1 MYAPKAVHPWVP
13 GIQLF
18 LTLGLAT
25 IATEELT
32 LSKLVSACPEHPG
45 QASASDSQKCE
56 VSIEGVDLA
65 QSALEDFVN
74 SYFVFH
80 NLSPE
85 RTQDVL
91 KYFPTLSFVESHI
104 YGLDQAN
111 EDNLLPPD
119 PRNLND
125 RLPPLPA
132 DPLGPLRAVLRE
144 RQWLTPRLEQEPG
157 LL

>member
-1 MYAPKAVHPWVP
+1 M
-13 GIQLF
+13 
-18 LTLGLAT
+18 
-25 IATEELT
+25 
-32 LSKLVSACPEHPG
+32 SKLVSACPEHPG
-45 QASASDSQKCE
+45 QAPASDSQKCE

-74 SYFVFH
+74 SYFIFH

-85 RTQDVL
+85 STQDVL

-119 PRNLND
+119 PRNLSD